1 MPLGNTAAEALW
13 EYLGRRKRVAPS
25 HRAELWVDVR
35 GRGLS
40 EPQWL
45 YLLVKRLDTKAG
57 IPNLHTHR
65 FRHTYAMAA
74 LRGGMPEHVLMR
86 SAGWKRI
93 PETYL
98 RTLGLEDAKHFHQQI
113 SP

>member
-1 MPLGNTAAEALW
+1 MRE
-13 EYLGRRKRVAPS
+13 KRIAPS
-25 HRAELWVDVR
+25 HRTELWVDVR

-45 YLLVKRLDTKAG
+45 YLLVKRMGVKAG

-74 LRGGMPEHVLMR
+74 PRGGMPEHVLIW
-86 SAGWKRI
+86 SAG
-93 PETYL
+93 
-98 RTLGLEDAKHFHQQI
+98 
-113 SP
+113 